1 MGSVVE
7 DMQIGSGSRL
17 GGYTIIASIG
27 SGGMGEVFRARDE
40 RLGREVAVKVIHT
53 RAASDTEA
61 LALFEREARTL
72 AALSH
77 PNIMSIFDFGASG
90 GHTYAVMELL
100 EGSNLR
106 QRMDGRA
113 LPWRTAVAVA
123 MGVCRGLAAAHAKG
137 VVHRDLKPENVF
149 VQLDGQVKILDF
161 GLAHLEVEAL
171 EPGPRRLG
179 QDGFVGSKLYM
190 APEQICR
197 RPVDSRTDIFA
208 VGMLLYEM
216 LAGSHPF
223 PYLSV
228 SETMAA
234 ILREDPRPLGSFGK
248 VLPAPLVQLVHAC
261 LAKDPDRRPPTV
273 LDVMLALGEVSLA
286 PELPRPSATAWI
298 ERGLWFAMGLFA
310 GVAAAGAA
318 WLLLS

>member
-1 MGSVVE
+1 
-7 DMQIGSGSRL
+7 MQVGPGSRL
-17 GGYTIIASIG
+17 GGYTIVAQIG
-27 SGGMGEVFRARDE
+27 SGGMGEVYRARDE
-40 RLGREVAVKVIHT
+40 RLGRDVAVKVIHT
-53 RAASDTEA
+53 RVASDSES

-77 PNIMSIFDFGASG
+77 PNIMSIFDFGTSD

-106 QRMDGRA
+106 QRLAGKP

-123 MGVCRGLAAAHAKG
+123 MAVCKGLAAAHAKG

-161 GLAHLEVEAL
+161 GLAHLEAETRDVETGTPL
-171 EPGPRRLG
+171 LG
-179 QDGFVGSKLYM
+179 RAGFVGSKLYM

-197 RPVDSRTDIFA
+197 HAVDARTDIFA
-208 VGMLLYEM
+208 LGMLLYEM

-234 ILREDPRPLGSFGK
+234 ILREDPRPVGSFGK
-248 VLPAPLVQLVHAC
+248 TLPAPLAQLVHAC
-261 LAKDPDRRPPTV
+261 LAKDPASRPPTA
-273 LDVMLALGEVSLA
+273 LDLMLALGEVSLS
-286 PELPRPSATAWI
+286 PEVPRPSPTVWL
-298 ERGLWFAMGLFA
+298 ERALWFVMGLFA
-310 GVAAAGAA
+310 GLAVGGGA
-318 WLLLS
+318 WLLLG